1 MSKKDIIDF
10 FDDLA
15 PQWDE
20 DMVRN
25 DSVINEILD
34 YADITQGKRVLDVA
48 CGTGVLF
55 PYYMERNVK
64 KITGVDISKKMIEI
78 AKTKFKDSDIELINS
93 DIEEVSL
100 INKYDCCMVY
110 NAFPHFFDRKK
121 LLECLAEKII
131 AGGRLTIAHGMSREK
146 VNRHHSGSASKVS
159 MKLMSAN
166 ELAELFKP
174 LFDVDVIVSDKMKY
188 VVSGIKR

>member
-1 MSKKDIIDF
+1 MSKEDIIDF
-10 FDDLA
+10 FDGLA
-15 PQWDE
+15 SQWDA
-20 DMVRN
+20 DMIRN

-34 YADITQGKRVLDVA
+34 YADITQGKMVLDVA

-55 PYYMERNVK
+55 PYYMKRNVK

-110 NAFPHFFDRKK
+110 NAFPHFFNRKK

-131 AGGRLTIAHGMSREK
+131 RGGRLTIAHGMSREK